1 MTGTDTMSRLQRM
14 GHKERGASLVEF
26 AVVLPLLILLVFGIM
41 EAGWLF
47 AQQVEIRNAAREG
60 ARLAVVDFPDPGDSN
75 QIIAETCSRATLSAA
90 RASVY
95 LSQNNAGTDSASAVV
110 TIAQRYESL
119 TGILSVFDNLTITST
134 AEMRIEREEVNWADV
149 SGADPGNDLGAC
161 P

>member
-1 MTGTDTMSRLQRM
+1 MSTPFKMRQ
-14 GHKERGASLVEF
+14 GERGASLVEF

-60 ARLAVVDFPDPGDSN
+60 ARLAVVDFPDPGDSD

-119 TGILSVFDNLTITST
+119 TGILAMFDNLTITST
-134 AEMRIEREEVNWADV
+134 AEMRIEREEVNWGDV
-149 SGADPGNDLGAC
+149 SGVDPGNDAGAC

>member
-1 MTGTDTMSRLQRM
+1 MFGLFVGDRE
-14 GHKERGASLVEF
+14 KGASLVEF

-47 AQQVEIRNAAREG
+47 AQQVEVRNAAREG
-60 ARLAVVDFPDPGDSN
+60 ARLAVVDFPDPGDSS
-75 QIIAETCSRATLSAA
+75 QIISETCQRATLSNA

-110 TIAQRYESL
+110 TVEQRYESL
-119 TGILSVFDNLTITST
+119 TGVVPVFDGITIRST
-134 AEMRIEREEVNWADV
+134 AEMRIERETVNWLPV
-149 SGADPGNDLGAC
+149 SGVDPGNDAGAC